1 MIDDEGAGPNQ
12 AEDVANLLATHC
24 SVYPW
29 NAPFCFIYVPTLVFY
44 FPNR

>member
-1 MIDDEGAGPNQ
+1 MIDDVSAGLDQ

-44 FPNR
+44 ILNR